1 METKLCLCSPEI
13 VNVVIMGEICT
24 SVEGPLNA
32 PLHHLSAT
40 YLLIFH
46 GAIKVLS
53 KHWFSS
59 MQQPGSCTAW
69 QGPTK
74 VWDHPAHLDVSDRTR
89 SETQEVTTSWPVLF
103 LTPTKTWQA
112 RNDIFSPENEIE
124 MHLQSCPWS
133 LALQCFVP

>member
-32 PLHHLSAT
+32 PPPHLSAT

-53 KHWFSS
+53 KRWFSS

-74 VWDHPAHLDVSDRTR
+74 GGPTQHTWMSVTGPSLRHKRSQHLG
-89 SETQEVTTSWPVLF
+89 LF
-103 LTPTKTWQA
+103 
-112 RNDIFSPENEIE
+112 
-124 MHLQSCPWS
+124 
-133 LALQCFVP
+133 CF